1 MNTQSGGYKQLQVG
15 RLKLT
20 VFPSKAEAG
29 VAAAEATAQ
38 AMRQLLSLRE
48 DLSVI
53 FATGASQLA
62 TLAALTKTPGLP
74 WDRIRGFHL
83 DEYVGLSE
91 NHPASFRRYL
101 RENLTQ
107 RVHMKEFSEID
118 GNAVDPD
125 RLCIEY
131 AEKVRA
137 SDPQI
142 CLLGIGENGHLAFN
156 DPAEADFDDP
166 LGAKVVKLD
175 RVCREQ
181 QAAEGWFKTLDEVPG
196 EAITLTIP
204 TLFRVPKLIVSVP
217 GKRKAHI
224 VRRTLA
230 DPISTHC
237 PSTLLRNH
245 PDATLYLDAES
256 ASELGN
262 LAQAG

>member
-1 MNTQSGGYKQLQVG
+1 MNTQTGGYKQLQVG

-20 VFPSKAEAG
+20 ISSSKAQAG
-29 VAAAEATAQ
+29 IAAAETTAQ
-38 AMRQLLSLRE
+38 AMRELLSLRDE
-48 DLSVI
+48 LSVI

-62 TLAALTKTPGLP
+62 TLAALTKTPGLH

-91 NHPASFRRYL
+91 SHPASFRRYL

-118 GNAVDPD
+118 GNSVDPG
-125 RLCIEY
+125 RVCLEY
-131 AEKVRA
+131 AAKVRS

-156 DPAEADFDDP
+156 DPAEANFDDP

-175 RVCREQ
+175 TMCREQ
-181 QAAEGWFKTLDEVPG
+181 QVAEGWFKTLDEVPS

-204 TLFRVPKLIVSVP
+204 TLFRVPKLVVSVP

-224 VRRTLA
+224 VRRTLE
-230 DPISTHC
+230 DPISANC
-237 PSTLLRNH
+237 PSTFLRRH
-245 PDATLYLDAES
+245 PDATLYLDEES
-256 ASELGN
+256 AAELGN
-262 LAQAG
+262 LYQSG